1 MFLVETGEATSQSSL
16 PFQSESSSRIL
27 FALTQQQGLGSEKD
41 DLPWALAN
49 LNLPSS
55 QESMLSPFKHG
66 KAVGRRLG
74 STDAYCWGD
83 CSKCRLPRMQ
93 GHRYTETRLAQ
104 AHSRLFETHKN
115 LCECLDKLKE
125 LMVRIHQS
133 PPNLT
138 KSRTFSLKF
147 KLEL

>member
-74 STDAYCWGD
+74 STDAYCWG
-83 CSKCRLPRMQ
+83 RLLKVPV
-93 GHRYTETRLAQ
+93 A
-104 AHSRLFETHKN
+104 THAG
-115 LCECLDKLKE
+115 
-125 LMVRIHQS
+125 
-133 PPNLT
+133 P
-138 KSRTFSLKF
+138 SLYRDQIGPSS
-147 KLEL
+147 